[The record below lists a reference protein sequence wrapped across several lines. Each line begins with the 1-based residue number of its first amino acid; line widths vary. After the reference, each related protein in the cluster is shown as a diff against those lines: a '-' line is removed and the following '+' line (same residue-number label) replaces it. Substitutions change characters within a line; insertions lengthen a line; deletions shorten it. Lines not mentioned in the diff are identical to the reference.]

1 MAKVMPTLIS
11 LIQQRHPGVT
21 LLSPCE
27 PNVLR
32 EIVPVIA
39 HGGGFMAEKGV
50 VDLEL
55 TERVRQGVNVFR
67 FAVLDDVAF
76 VSLITTG

>member
-1 MAKVMPTLIS
+1 MPTLIS

-32 EIVPVIA
+32 ELVPVIA
-39 HGGGFMAEKGV
+39 HGGGFMAEQGV

-55 TERVRQGVNVFR
+55 TERVQRGADVFR
-67 FAVLDDVAF
+67 FGVLDDVAF
-76 VSLITTG
+76 VSLMKGDGS

>member
-1 MAKVMPTLIS
+1 MPTLLS

-21 LLSPCE
+21 LLMPCE

-32 EIVPVIA
+32 ELVPVIA
-39 HGGGFMAEKGV
+39 HGGGVTAEKGV

-55 TERVRQGVNVFR
+55 TERVQRGTDAFR
-67 FAVLDDVAF
+67 FAVLDGVAF
-76 VSLITTG
+76 VSLIATG